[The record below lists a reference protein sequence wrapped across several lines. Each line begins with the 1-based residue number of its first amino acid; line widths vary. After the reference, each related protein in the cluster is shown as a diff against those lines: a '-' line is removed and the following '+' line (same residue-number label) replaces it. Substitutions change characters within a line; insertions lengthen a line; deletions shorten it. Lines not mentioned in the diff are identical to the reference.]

1 MNDKEEPII
10 CDFGLS
16 RIINQPLREYTNGIM
31 TLYYRAPELLFG
43 ETKYS
48 IGVDL
53 WALGCMFAEI
63 LSGDILFKCKCELEL
78 LFKMCTIL
86 GTPTFQNFPMLTTYL
101 SQSPTGFKLPKDLKG
116 PKLNEILVEFGEDCL
131 DLISRFLIYDPNK
144 RLTCY
149 EAMQHP
155 FFRKQTH

>member
-1 MNDKEEPII
+1 MNDKAEPII

-53 WALGCMFAEI
+53 WALGCIFAEI
-63 LSGDILFKCKCELEL
+63 LTGEILFKCKCELEL
-78 LFKMCTIL
+78 LFKMCATL
-86 GTPTFQNFPMLTTYL
+86 GTPTFQNFPMLITYL

-144 RLTCY
+144 RLTCF

-155 FFRKQTH
+155 FFRTKGQ